1 MIFYLLR
8 KKSTLKEKKN
18 NNVISVTPK
27 AHFHSTTYLLSLRN
41 VFTEYEVA
49 TPVWLHNIVGRIIST
64 SWSQKPVA
72 KGTPQIRLKE
82 WILR

>member
-8 KKSTLKEKKN
+8 KKSTLKEKKT
-18 NNVISVTPK
+18 NNVVSVTPK

-41 VFTEYEVA
+41 VFTEYDR
-49 TPVWLHNIVGRIIST
+49 IVGRIIST

-72 KGTPQIRLKE
+72 KGTPQI
-82 WILR
+82 